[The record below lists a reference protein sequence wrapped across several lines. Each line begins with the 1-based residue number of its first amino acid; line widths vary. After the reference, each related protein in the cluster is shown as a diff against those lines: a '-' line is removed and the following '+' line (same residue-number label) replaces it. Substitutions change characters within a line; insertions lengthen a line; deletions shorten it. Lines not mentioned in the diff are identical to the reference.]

1 CAITTEYTAARQ
13 FLDEQHDR
21 PDHVSANDNND
32 YTLGKMAGHNVVI
45 AVLPDGEYGLSS
57 ATAVAKD
64 MLNSFP
70 NVRVGLMVGIGGG
83 ASTAKHDI
91 RLGDVVVSSRR
102 GETDVMRTAVSGLR
116 SKYEDDGHQIEANI
130 TVVLDRKPRLRRK
143 YGRPEQ
149 GSDRLYRSDVIHP
162 QGSEHG
168 CEEVCGS
175 RTAGLVQRRERE
187 KGEDNLVV
195 HHGVIAS
202 ANQLM
207 KDAIIRDTIAKE
219 KDVMCFEMEA
229 AGLMNHFP
237 YLVVRGICDYSDLH
251 KSKEWQGYA
260 AMTAAIYTKD
270 LLTRMV
276 PSRVEQEDGIRMI
289 LAEFFKISTNEQF
302 KNINPDRVDQTC
314 QWALSHPLYRRWRD
328 SATDDLLWIS
338 ADPGCGKSV
347 LSKSLVDEEL
357 RSDVDDS
364 TVCYFFFKDNDEQN
378 SLATGLCALL
388 HQLFQ
393 RQPYLLQHAVL
404 AWNKDG
410 SKLQQETDELWRIL
424 LAATSDAAARNTTC
438 VLDALDECRDRDRG
452 DLIAKLARFYED
464 AASQGPH

>member
-1 CAITTEYTAARQ
+1 MSDPQQYTVGWICAITTEYTAARQ
-13 FLDEQHDR
+13 FLDEEHDR
-21 PDHVSANDNND
+21 PDHASANDNND

-70 NVRVGLMVGIGGG
+70 SVRVGLMVGIGGG
-83 ASTAKHDI
+83 VPTPKHDI
-91 RLGDVVVSSRR
+91 RLGDVVVSSRQ

-130 TVVLDRKPRLRRK
+130 
-143 YGRPEQ
+143 
-149 GSDRLYRSDVIHP
+149 
-162 QGSEHG
+162 
-168 CEEVCGS
+168 
-175 RTAGLVQRRERE
+175 
-187 KGEDNLVV
+187 
-195 HHGVIAS
+195 HGVIAS

-237 YLVVRGICDYSDLH
+237 CLVVRGICDYSDSH

-260 AMTAAIYTKD
+260 AMTAAVYTKD

-276 PSRVEQEDGIRMI
+276 PSRVEQEDRIRMI
-289 LAEFFKISTNEQF
+289 LAEFLKISTNEQF

-328 SATDDLLWIS
+328 SAADDLLWIS

-357 RSDVDDS
+357 RSDADDS
-364 TVCYFFFKDNDEQN
+364 TVCYFF
-378 SLATGLCALL
+378 
-388 HQLFQ
+388 
-393 RQPYLLQHAVL
+393 
-404 AWNKDG
+404 
-410 SKLQQETDELWRIL
+410 
-424 LAATSDAAARNTTC
+424 
-438 VLDALDECRDRDRG
+438 
-452 DLIAKLARFYED
+452 
-464 AASQGPH
+464 